1 MRVWCIAGIHRNE
14 PACGDNGVEGGAV
27 YHQIL
32 DNRKRLGPPW
42 LNDNRLAIPK
52 ATHIELTGSDTMSW
66 SMRTPID
73 HEATATANAFPTIVL
88 KGNRL
93 LSLHFQ
99 ALIDDVEHLEK

>member
-1 MRVWCIAGIHRNE
+1 
-14 PACGDNGVEGGAV
+14 
-27 YHQIL
+27 
-32 DNRKRLGPPW
+32 
-42 LNDNRLAIPK
+42 
-52 ATHIELTGSDTMSW
+52 
-66 SMRTPID
+66 MRTPID